1 MFSAVYTPTIAGDG
15 IGATLAN
22 GNQVGVVVQANSGLP
37 YSIRSN
43 RDLNLDGI
51 TDADRP
57 NGIERNSRTLGRF
70 STVDLRYSRFVPLAG
85 IRAEG
90 FAEFKNL
97 LNQRSVR
104 AVNSV
109 VATDPA
115 GNPTAP
121 IPDEFPVTQTYE
133 PRQFQLGVRV
143 HF

>member
-1 MFSAVYTPTIAGDG
+1 MFSAVYTPSFNGDG
-15 IGATLAN
+15 IAVALAN

-37 YSIRSN
+37 YSIRAN
-43 RDLNLDGI
+43 RDVNLDGI

-57 NGIERNSRTLGRF
+57 NNLERNSRSLGTF
-70 STVDLRYSRFVPLAG
+70 STVDLRYSRFVRIVG
-85 IRAEG
+85 SQAEV

-97 LNQRSVR
+97 FNRRSIR

-109 VATDPA
+109 VATDA
-115 GNPTAP
+115 VGNPLAP

-133 PRQFQLGVRV
+133 PRQFQLGFRL